1 MLIYFAAPLFS
12 QAECYFNQSLAEKL
26 ETLGYL
32 VFLPQRD
39 GVERDKPPY
48 NKMMKEERRLAMFQM
63 DMAKIMESDVFLFV
77 LDGRVPDEG
86 ACVELGVAYTH
97 KKLQHTNKL
106 LIGLHTDARAAFIG
120 SKLNPMIRVP
130 LEYVAS
136 TEKQLLHVLEHY
148 QNFQTIADFA
158 PEMDGL

>member
-12 QAECYFNQSLAEKL
+12 QAELHFNQYLTAKL
-26 ETLGYL
+26 ELLNYQ

-39 GVERDKPPY
+39 GAERDKPPY
-48 NKMMKEERRLAMFQM
+48 NKLTNEERRLAMFQL
-63 DMAKIMESDVFLFV
+63 DTAKIMEADVFLFV

-97 KKLQHTNKL
+97 KKLQHPNKL
-106 LIGLHTDARAAFIG
+106 IIGLHTDIRAAFIG

-130 LEYVAS
+130 LEYIAT
-136 TEKQLLHVLEHY
+136 TEKELLQVLGHY
-148 QNFQTIADFA
+148 HNFQVLPDFTK
-158 PEMDGL
+158 EI